1 MRNLGTPNEQWWPN
15 RMGLSK
21 AIREFEAESAC
32 YLVCGRAGID
42 NPSRQVF
49 SGLHWTTYNTLAL
62 LYLIA
67 LGASGTGGFL
77 LWPAVAVHA
86 VLSALLVR
94 GHLTGNQAKP
104 S

>member
-1 MRNLGTPNEQWWPN
+1 M
-15 RMGLSK
+15 
-21 AIREFEAESAC
+21 
-32 YLVCGRAGID
+32 
-42 NPSRQVF
+42 
-49 SGLHWTTYNTLAL
+49 TTYNTLAL

-67 LGASGTGGFL
+67 LGACGTGGFL